1 MTSNEQTAQQRYNF
15 NHQNIKL
22 RMQNIK
28 LRMQDLQQWLEEDKK
43 QFEKD
48 PGNWGHV
55 GTLSNISTSLGD
67 ILDSFNIDPLGK

>member
-1 MTSNEQTAQQRYNF
+1 MESNEQTAKQRYDF
-15 NHQNIKL
+15 NHDNIKL
-22 RMQNIK
+22 RMQV
-28 LRMQDLQQWLEEDKK
+28 LQQWLEEDKK

-67 ILDSFNIDPLGK
+67 ILESFNLDPLRK